1 MKILSFLLN
10 IIIISNLILLTKEDN
25 NDCSDYNDCFNCVAC
40 GDKKE
45 SSCDCYW
52 KNNVCSP
59 GTPRD
64 LTYTAITSSCK
75 DESSKELINKYCG
88 QTNLE
93 LNDDNIATLKIPS
106 VNSKYGKMNL
116 FCTYIFPSSE
126 TKDIYYIINYEI
138 TSTYFDNLQIYLSIE
153 ENDGKASI
161 GALSNYRVSRSFD
174 NVKEIR
180 LMVYFEDSLNSI
192 PFTFSIEEKKY
203 NTKLVIVIAIILII
217 LLVLICSLF
226 ICSLYKKIKERRR
239 PSFPLVQNRER
250 RMIII
255 NDYDEEENKKNIQN
269 MIKNNLSSQIYDKK
283 MGTKDKC
290 SICLEELKIGKDK
303 ASITPCKHIF
313 HYDCL
318 SKWLLE
324 NYQLPK
330 CPNCNY
336 NIVEYFENQQSHKTL
351 TLNKNNRVNIE
362 AYNTVVTSNEN
373 INTIT
378 INNNNNNN
386 RNDRVNGLSN
396 NNNINQENH

>member
-1 MKILSFLLN
+1 MKILFFLLN
-10 IIIISNLILLTKEDN
+10 IIIFSNLILLTKEDD
-25 NDCSDYNDCFNCVAC
+25 NDCSYYNDCFNCVAC
-40 GDKKE
+40 GDKKQ

-52 KNNVCSP
+52 KNNVCSQ
-59 GTPRD
+59 GAPRVI
-64 LTYTAITSSCK
+64 TYTSITSSCN

-93 LNDDNIATLKIPS
+93 LNDDNKATLKIPS

-116 FCTYIFPSSE
+116 FCTYIFSSSE
-126 TKDIYYIINYEI
+126 SKDIYYIVNYEI
-138 TSTYFDNLQIYLSIE
+138 TSIYFDNLQIYLSIE
-153 ENDGKASI
+153 ESDGKTSL
-161 GALSNYRVSRSFD
+161 GVLSNYPVSRNFD
-174 NVKEIR
+174 HVKEIR

-203 NTKLVIVIAIILII
+203 NTKLVIVITIILII
-217 LLVLICSLF
+217 LFVLICSLF
-226 ICSLYKKIKERRR
+226 ICSLTKKIKERRR
-239 PSFPLVQNRER
+239 PSSPLTQYRER

-255 NDYDEEENKKNIQN
+255 NDYDEVENKKNIQN

-283 MGTKDKC
+283 IGTKDKC
-290 SICLEELKIGKDK
+290 SICLEELNVGKDK
-303 ASITPCKHIF
+303 VSITPCKHIF

-336 NIVEYFENQQSHKTL
+336 NIVEYFENQQSNKKL

-362 AYNTVVTSNEN
+362 TYNNVFTSNEN

-378 INNNNNNN
+378 INNNNN
-386 RNDRVNGLSN
+386 RNDRVNDLSN